1 MKYSMK
7 KELIMEDRVITL
19 GDIQEAKKRIS
30 PYIRRTPLLDQTAMN
45 DEVGC
50 RIYLKPE
57 MLQYVGAFKLRGA
70 LNKILSLPEEE
81 RQKGIITSSSGNHA
95 QACAFAGQLLHC
107 PVVVVIPEDAPQI
120 KINNAKAMGAEV
132 VLWDRSYDARWA
144 KIAELVKEHDYVIV
158 HPYQDPMVMAG
169 QGTLALEALEDLPD
183 MDTILVPIGGGG
195 LISGVATAIKES
207 NPKIRVIGVQAA
219 ASAAYYES
227 RKAGTCVS
235 VEPLATVADGLS
247 CRQAAEV
254 NFKIIERYVDDI
266 VTVEEKDI
274 EEAVRVVANRG
285 KLIAEPSSCVGIAAL
300 LAGKVKVRPDE
311 KVVSVL
317 TAGNWNIEDIAHI
330 LLGEAGR
337 SVT

>member
-1 MKYSMK
+1 MKM
-7 KELIMEDRVITL
+7 MEQNVITL
-19 GDIQEAKKRIS
+19 KDIKEAKARIS

-70 LNKILSLPEEE
+70 LNKILSLSEED
-81 RQKGIITSSSGNHA
+81 RQRGIITSSSGNHA

-120 KINNAKAMGAEV
+120 KIDNARAMGAEV

-144 KIAELVKEHDYVIV
+144 KIDELVKEHSYVIV

-227 RKAGTCVS
+227 RKAGKCVG

-247 CRQAAEV
+247 CRRASEV
-254 NFKIIERYVDDI
+254 NFSVIERYVDEI
-266 VTVEEKDI
+266 VTVEEEDI
-274 EEAVRVVANRG
+274 CRAVRVVANRG

-300 LAGKVKVRPDE
+300 LSKKVSVRPDE

-330 LLGEAGR
+330 FLGEAGR
-337 SVT
+337 SVI

>member
-1 MKYSMK
+1 MY
-7 KELIMEDRVITL
+7 ETVITL
-19 GDIQEAKKRIS
+19 KDIQEARERIT

-70 LNKILSLPEEE
+70 LNKILSLSEEE
-81 RQKGIITSSSGNHA
+81 RQRGIITSSSGNHA

-120 KINNAKAMGAEV
+120 KIDNARAMGAEV
-132 VLWDRSYDARWA
+132 VLWERTYDARWA
-144 KIAELVKEHDYVIV
+144 KIAELVKEHNYVIV
-158 HPYQDPMVMAG
+158 HPYEDPMVMAG

-207 NPKIRVIGVQAA
+207 NPKVRVIGVQAA

-227 RKAGTCVS
+227 RKEGKCVG

-247 CRQAAEV
+247 CRRASEI
-254 NFKIIERYVDDI
+254 NFSVIEKYVDEI
-266 VTVEEKDI
+266 VTVEEEDI
-274 EEAVRVVANRG
+274 VKAVRVIANRA
-285 KLIAEPSSCVGIAAL
+285 KLVAEPSACVGIAAL
-300 LAGKVKVRPDE
+300 LAGKVNVRPDE

-317 TAGNWNIEDIAHI
+317 SAGNWNIEDIGRI
-330 LLGEAGR
+330 YVGEKGR

>member
-1 MKYSMK
+1 
-7 KELIMEDRVITL
+7 MEDRVITL
-19 GDIQEAKKRIS
+19 KDIQEAKKRIS

-132 VLWDRSYDARWA
+132 VLWDRSYVARWA

-169 QGTLALEALEDLPD
+169 QGTLALEALDPAGAVFIAHENARAYAQAVEDKD
-183 MDTILVPIGGGG
+183 DQ
-195 LISGVATAIKES
+195 SRE
-207 NPKIRVIGVQAA
+207 RVAA
-219 ASAAYYES
+219 ADRGERS
-227 RKAGTCVS
+227 GPH
-235 VEPLATVADGLS
+235 EPADDDAVD
-247 CRQAAEV
+247 R
-254 NFKIIERYVDDI
+254 II
-266 VTVEEKDI
+266 
-274 EEAVRVVANRG
+274 G
-285 KLIAEPSSCVGIAAL
+285 QL
-300 LAGKVKVRPDE
+300 
-311 KVVSVL
+311 
-317 TAGNWNIEDIAHI
+317 EDISENQRN
-330 LLGEAGR
+330 GEFYQKRHDPAFGQIPGQLNA
-337 SVT
+337 SF